1 MKLAIFIL
9 CHHKPW
15 LIRSSLLSL
24 FSQKDNHNYD
34 LHFIMIKG
42 NGEDKSN
49 KKYSEYFLN
58 KMKTGEK
65 NPQLSDFDTNVLKEI
80 KKIKIKYYIH
90 NFKNDHGLD
99 SGAWIKLVKSSI
111 WKKYDYSLLLM
122 EGFLFSSNQV
132 LETLRK
138 FLKLKKPDFISSGHE
153 KRFYILEQEKIY
165 NETNFNFYQY
175 STNKIWINLLK
186 IKPIG
191 KLFKK
196 SKNYLIRNNKKVRRI
211 ITEHHISNYPIN
223 FFDKIKL
230 IIKSII
236 FSNHIY
242 KKNKSVLVT
251 TNMKKFIDIKE
262 ITKNKYNFGEVVYH
276 EEKNP
281 FFFGCSCQHVF
292 SKKMFLDTSI
302 FFKKN
307 KIYQLSQ
314 LPYFGQ
320 VFEILW
326 GALPL
331 ILKKKKWFFNG
342 LHRVRKNLINYSRED
357 DDIKNFAKYLNFYN
371 CGSGIKFFIKN
382 NDIKYKIISK
392 KKLLISK
399 LIK

>member
-236 FSNHIY
+236 FSNNIY
-242 KKNKSVLVT
+242 
-251 TNMKKFIDIKE
+251 
-262 ITKNKYNFGEVVYH
+262 
-276 EEKNP
+276 
-281 FFFGCSCQHVF
+281 
-292 SKKMFLDTSI
+292 
-302 FFKKN
+302 KKN